1 MNIVINADCIK
12 YMQNIRDNAFDIVL
26 TSPPFKDEDVDGD
39 FWTFY
44 DSFFKECMRVCSKVC
59 IIIFSATKMNEVI
72 QRYPP
77 KRTMIWGKGV
87 VKYSWR
93 YNPIFVYQKSEDYKV
108 NKYIW
113 SDVFG
118 IPPLFGI
125 NKVHKYQD
133 PVDLYSTILSMFK
146 DCKTVLDPFA
156 GSGTTGIAAI
166 RNNMLYTLVD
176 IDARNVEIIK
186 DRINKQTLPIME

>member
-186 DRINKQTLPIME
+186 DRVSKQTLPIME